1 MKTSKKYIIAI
12 ALFGGMLF
20 AATATNLIDL
30 NEQSTSKIE
39 RSKVVIPK
47 HG

>member
-1 MKTSKKYIIAI
+1 MKTKKYVIAI

-20 AATATNLIDL
+20 AASATNLIDL
-30 NEQSTSKIE
+30 NEQATTQIEKSKIF
-39 RSKVVIPK
+39 VPK

>member
-1 MKTSKKYIIAI
+1 MKTKKYIIAI

-20 AATATNLIDL
+20 AAQATNLIDL
-30 NEQSTSKIE
+30 YGQGTTQIE
-39 RSKVVIPK
+39 KSKVFVPK

>member
-1 MKTSKKYIIAI
+1 MKTKKYVFAI

-20 AATATNLIDL
+20 AAQATNLIDL
-30 NEQSTSKIE
+30 NAQSTTQIE
-39 RSKVVIPK
+39 KMDIFVPK

>member
-1 MKTSKKYIIAI
+1 MKTKKYIIAI

-20 AATATNLIDL
+20 AAEATNLIDL
-30 NEQSTSKIE
+30 NGQSKTQVDKTKII
-39 RSKVVIPK
+39 VPT

>member
-1 MKTSKKYIIAI
+1 MKTKKYVIAI

-20 AATATNLIDL
+20 AAQATNLIDL
-30 NEQSTSKIE
+30 NGQATTQIE
-39 RSKVVIPK
+39 KSKVFIPT

>member
-1 MKTSKKYIIAI
+1 MKSKKYIIAI

-20 AATATNLIDL
+20 AASATNLIDL
-30 NEQSTSKIE
+30 NGQSNTEIE
-39 RSKVVIPK
+39 RSKVVVPT

>member
-1 MKTSKKYIIAI
+1 MKTKKYVIAI

-20 AATATNLIDL
+20 AASATNLIDL
-30 NEQSTSKIE
+30 NEQSTTSIE
-39 RSKVVIPK
+39 RSKVFVPT

>member
-1 MKTSKKYIIAI
+1 MKTKKYIIAI

-20 AATATNLIDL
+20 AAEATNLIDL
-30 NEQSTSKIE
+30 NGQGTTKIE
-39 RSKVVIPK
+39 KKTYKLPT

>member
-1 MKTSKKYIIAI
+1 MKTKKYIIAI

-20 AATATNLIDL
+20 AASATNLIDL
-30 NEQSTSKIE
+30 NGQTSTSIEKAKI
-39 RSKVVIPK
+39 SIPD